1 MLLLCGP
8 DWAPVLSL
16 PLTASESLT
25 SHFSS
30 LTFLTYEIGAVMPTS

>member
-1 MLLLCGP
+1 MLLLRGP
-8 DWAPVLSL
+8 DWLVLSL
-16 PLTASESLT
+16 PLIASVSPT